1 MKSIKIILKKY
12 RSQIIKRFFIYILIM
27 TNNMKKIKIF
37 YMENQFLK
45 IINKIK
51 GDLHQI
57 FEIKLILIN

>member
-1 MKSIKIILKKY
+1 
-12 RSQIIKRFFIYILIM
+12 M